1 MTDEEIKKMRE
12 KHNKIF
18 EEFEEMLK
26 DPKLQEEIRQFVKI
40 SGTLTAEELYR
51 KFTI

>member
-26 DPKLQEEIRQFVKI
+26 DPKLQD
-40 SGTLTAEELYR
+40 AEELYR

>member
-12 KHNKIF
+12 KHNKI
-18 EEFEEMLK
+18 FEEMLK